1 MFDDLIETPR
11 EIPDLSAYPDAFEK
25 EIDGEYVP
33 RFRVGDEIF
42 FERWSTMLPQRRW
55 LSTNKYTVKK
65 IDYGRLWLYNEELH
79 SWELTDFIKGL
90 NEHGFR
96 YKLTK
101 KMKKPSE
108 GTSARTFSDSLPHK
122 KRGRPKG
129 SKNKVRRRS

>member
-1 MFDDLIETPR
+1 MFDDLIEAPR
-11 EIPDLSAYPDAFEK
+11 EAPDLSAYPDAFER
-25 EIDGEYVP
+25 EIDDEYLP
-33 RFRVGDEIF
+33 QFRVGDEIF

-65 IDYGRLWLYNEELH
+65 IDYGRLWLYNEEFH
-79 SWELTDFIKGL
+79 SWELTDFIRGL
-90 NEHGFR
+90 KEHGFR

-108 GTSARTFSDSLPHK
+108 GTSVRPLSDSLPHK

-129 SKNKVRRRS
+129 SKNKTRRG